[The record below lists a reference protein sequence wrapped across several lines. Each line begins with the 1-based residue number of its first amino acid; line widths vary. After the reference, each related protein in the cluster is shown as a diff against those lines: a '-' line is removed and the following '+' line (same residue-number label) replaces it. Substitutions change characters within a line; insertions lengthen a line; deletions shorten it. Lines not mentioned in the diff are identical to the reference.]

1 MKKITFTLLGL
12 LMITSASATEYEYV
26 PLVREGVVWEYVLYN
41 NSIGFNP
48 NYEVLYYLEFKGSSV
63 LDEYDGTTDEYYN
76 LYRTDCDFADST
88 EPFLVGYLKEKDKI
102 VTARMID
109 FDDFPKEI
117 YGAFYNWTP
126 QIVYDFNKPLFMSID
141 NPDFVDF
148 FDNYTFDEF
157 EVTIGNSKRNGYHLL
172 GTTSILSGQE
182 INIIEGV
189 GIDCIYGDLLV
200 PYRDFLTSAK
210 SSMIKSKIDD
220 IAELTGD
227 TMAGLSAVYENGE
240 LVYKGCLYE
249 EAQQLKELNAVT
261 AVAGD
266 KRVQSLR
273 YYNLAGV
280 ESAEPRQ
287 GVNIKVTTYSDGTR
301 QSEKV
306 VIH

>member
-1 MKKITFTLLGL
+1 MKKITFLLLGL
-12 LMITSASATEYEYV
+12 LMTTSASATEYEYV